1 MSSSATESGKSGQY
15 RVDHLLSAVESE
27 LQAGSEKG
35 DPTERELKVNLEE
48 LDLWL
53 KFKELT
59 NEMIVTKNGRRMF
72 PVLKVNVS
80 GLDPN
85 AMYSFVLDFVA
96 ADNHRWKYVNGEWVP
111 GGKPEP
117 QAPSCVYIHPDSPN
131 FGAHWMKAPVSFSKV
146 KLTNKLNGGG
156 QIMLNSLHKY
166 EPRIHIVRVGGPQ
179 RMISSHSFP
188 ETQFIAVT
196 AYQNEE
202 ITALKIK
209 YNPFAKAFL
218 DSKERSD
225 HKEMLDDVSD
235 SQQSGYS
242 QLGSWFLPGT
252 GTLCPPSNPHA
263 QFGGPLSLSTPHGCE
278 RYSTLRN
285 HRSAPYPSPYT
296 HRNNSPTG
304 YPDNSSACLSMLP
317 NHDNWSSLQVST
329 HTGMLP
335 MTHNTGTATS
345 SSQYPSL
352 WSVSNSTITPVS
364 QSGGMS
370 SGLSSQFLRGSPAH
384 YPSLAHSVSATSS
397 GSPLYDSGTGIEL
410 SESQYDASPHSR
422 LTSTWTTV
430 TPPSM

>member
-1 MSSSATESGKSGQY
+1 MGNEVSGKAVPHK
-15 RVDHLLSAVESE
+15 VDHLLSAVANE

-35 DPTERELKVNLEE
+35 DPTERELKVL
-48 LDLWL
+48 LDENELWL

-80 GLDPN
+80 GLDPS
-85 AMYSFVLDFVA
+85 AMYSFLLDFVA

-117 QAPSCVYIHPDSPN
+117 QTPSCVYIHPDSPN

-179 RMISSHSFP
+179 RMVTSYSFP

-218 DSKERSD
+218 DAKERSD
-225 HKEMLDDVSD
+225 HKDVDETGD
-235 SQQSGYS
+235 SQQSTYS
-242 QLGSWFLPGT
+242 QLGGWFIPGT
-252 GTLCPPSNPHA
+252 GSLCPSPNPHP
-263 QFGGPLSLSTPHGCE
+263 QFGGALSLPSHGCD

-285 HRSAPYPSPYT
+285 HRSTPYPSSYNHNRT
-296 HRNNSPTG
+296 ASPTG
-304 YPDNSSACLSMLP
+304 YSDNSSSCLPMLP
-317 NHDNWSSLQVST
+317 SHDNWSSLQVPS
-329 HTGMLP
+329 HSSMLP
-335 MTHNTGTATS
+335 MSHSNNSSTS

-352 WSVSNSTITPVS
+352 WSVSSSTLTPAS
-364 QSGGMS
+364 QSSGMS
-370 SGLSSQFLRGSPAH
+370 NSLGSQFLRSPTGPYSGLSHPATAG
-384 YPSLAHSVSATSS
+384 PSSS
-397 GSPLYDSGTGIEL
+397 PMYDSAAPSDVHDT
-410 SESQYDASPHSR
+410 SQYDASPHPR
-422 LTSTWTTV
+422 LASVWAPV
-430 TPPSM
+430 TPPPL

>member
-1 MSSSATESGKSGQY
+1 MSSPNTESSGKSLQY
-15 RVDHLLSAVESE
+15 RVDHLLSAVENE

-35 DPTERELKVNLEE
+35 DPTESALRVTLEE
-48 LDLWL
+48 NELWL
-53 KFKELT
+53 RFKELT

-85 AMYSFVLDFVA
+85 AMYSFLLDFVA

-179 RMISSHSFP
+179 RMITSHSFP

-218 DSKERSD
+218 DAKERSD
-225 HKEMLDDVSD
+225 HKDILEESGDN
-235 SQQSGYS
+235 QQTGYS
-242 QLGSWFLPGT
+242 QS
-252 GTLCPPSNPHA
+252 
-263 QFGGPLSLSTPHGCE
+263 
-278 RYSTLRN
+278 YS
-285 HRSAPYPSPYT
+285 
-296 HRNNSPTG
+296 
-304 YPDNSSACLSMLP
+304 DNSSACLSMLQS
-317 NHDNWSSLQVST
+317 HDNWSSLGMPT
-329 HTGMLP
+329 HTSMLP
-335 MTHNTGTATS
+335 MSHSTGTS
-345 SSQYPSL
+345 PGSSQYPNL
-352 WSVSNSTITPVS
+352 WSVSNSTITPVA
-364 QSGGMS
+364 QSAGMS
-370 SGLSSQFLRGSPAH
+370 NGLGAQFLRGSTAH
-384 YPSLAHSVSATSS
+384 YPSLPHAVPASSSS
-397 GSPLYDSGTGIEL
+397 GSPLYEGSVSATDIPD
-410 SESQYDASPHSR
+410 SQYDASAHAR
-422 LTSTWTTV
+422 LTASWTPV
-430 TPPSM
+430 SPPSM